1 MRLLSCFAALAFVV
15 MSASMAKD
23 IVYPDVVPGYEIKF
37 PRDEGSHPQFRTEWW
52 YVTGWLETPQG
63 DPLGFQVTFFRT
75 RPGTQEDN
83 PSRFAAKQVLFAHAA
98 LSDPRRGKLLRGER
112 AAREGFGL
120 AYAQPQRLDVGIGDW
135 SLQRIDTD
143 TAANGIYRAVV
154 DAGEFAFD
162 LQLRAQSPPLRNGQ
176 RGYSQKGPD
185 AGTASYYYSL
195 PGLQV
200 DGSLRTAAGTQRV
213 RGHAWL
219 DHEWSTAFLD
229 ADTHGWDWTAINLDD
244 GSALMVSRMRD
255 AASAQRWAFASQRNA
270 GSDEAQTFTPDEI
283 EWRPLRHWRSPRTGI
298 EYPVE
303 WQVRVGERRIHL
315 RPLMDDQ
322 ESDTRATTGTIYWEG
337 AVTAFD
343 EQDREVG
350 RGYLELTGYGEK
362 LRF

>member
-1 MRLLSCFAALAFVV
+1 MRLLSYCTALAVL
-15 MSASMAKD
+15 MSVAVAAD
-23 IVYPDVVPGYEIKF
+23 VVYPEVAPGYEIVF
-37 PRDEGSHPQFRTEWW
+37 PRDEGSHPSFRTEWW

-112 AAREGFGL
+112 AAREGFEL
-120 AYAQPQRLDVGIGDW
+120 AYARPERLDVAIEDW
-135 SLQRIDTD
+135 SLQRVEPSAD
-143 TAANGIYRAVV
+143 IYRAVV
-154 DAGEFAFD
+154 DAAGFSFD
-162 LQLRAQSPPLRNGQ
+162 LKLRATSPPLLNGR
-176 RGYSQKGPD
+176 RGFSQKAPD
-185 AGTASYYYSL
+185 ARTASYYYSL

-200 DGSLRTAAGTQRV
+200 EGSLHTAAGTQQV

-219 DHEWSTAFLD
+219 DHEWSTTFLD
-229 ADTHGWDWTAINLDD
+229 AQTQGWDWTAINLDD

-255 AASAQRWAFASQRNA
+255 AQSAQRWAFASHRKA
-270 GSDEAQTFTPDEI
+270 RSSEVRTFAPQDI
-283 EWRPLRHWRSPRTGI
+283 SWQPLRRWRSPRTGI

-303 WQVRVGERRIHL
+303 WQVRIGERRLRL

-322 ESDTRATTGTIYWEG
+322 ESDTRASTGTIYWEG

-343 EQDREVG
+343 EEDRAIG
-350 RGYLELTGYGEK
+350 RGYLELTGYGQR
-362 LRF
+362 LTF